1 MRRLLD
7 RLALP
12 DVTSAPPRAGARTS
26 LVLAAALVLLLPLAG
41 YAQDGRAALENVAK
55 AMGAT
60 SVKSI
65 QYSGSGTNFQV
76 GQNFSPDTP
85 WPRFIVKSYT
95 RAVNYDNASIR
106 DELVRLQG
114 ENPPRGGGGQ
124 PFAGEQ
130 RQIFVA
136 SGDFA
141 WNVVGDVVNPTPIAL
156 VDRQLQLWT
165 TPHGVVKAAMANNA
179 TVQGRSISFAVPGRF
194 KVQATLDAQNLVE
207 KIDAVAPNAVLGDLP
222 IEIRYSE
229 YKDFAGVKFPTRIR
243 QTIGAY
249 PALDLTVSD
258 VQANL
263 AVDIAVPDPIKQ
275 TPAPYGKVAT
285 QLAADGVWYITGG
298 THHSVLIEMKDHVI
312 LVESPLNDERAAA
325 VLAEVKSLV
334 PSKPI
339 KYVIAT
345 HHHFDHAGGLRAI
358 AAEGIPVIAHDVNKP
373 FLEKALAAPATIR
386 PDRLAKSGKKG
397 TVEGMRDKRVLT
409 DGARIVEL
417 HNVAGNN
424 HHAGVVMVYLPKE
437 KLLVE
442 ADVYNPPAPNAPPP
456 PTVNSNWVNLSDN
469 IKRLNLTVDQI
480 LPLHG
485 RIMPLAELHKSIG
498 HGH

>member
-1 MRRLLD
+1 MRTFLSRL
-7 RLALP
+7 
-12 DVTSAPPRAGARTS
+12 GAVVV
-26 LVLAAALVLLLPLAG
+26 LLWPLAAT
-41 YAQDGRAALENVAK
+41 AQDASLDAVAK
-55 AMGAT
+55 AMGAAG
-60 SVKSI
+60 VKSI
-65 QYSGSGTNFQV
+65 QYSGNGVNFAV
-76 GQNFSPDTP
+76 GQNFSPDMP
-85 WPRFIVKSYT
+85 WPRFVVKTYT
-95 RAVNYDNASIR
+95 RAVNYENSSIR
-106 DELVRLQG
+106 DELVRTQG

-124 PFAGEQ
+124 PLAAEQ

-136 SGDFA
+136 SGDSA
-141 WNVVGDVVNPTPIAL
+141 WNVAGDVVTPTPIAL
-156 VDRQLQLWT
+156 IDRQLQLWT

-179 TVQGRSISFAVPGRF
+179 TVQGRTIAFAAPGRF
-194 KVQATLDAQNLVE
+194 KVQATVDAQNLVE
-207 KIDAVAPNAVLGDLP
+207 KIDAVAPNAVLGDVP

-229 YKDFAGVKFPTRIR
+229 YKDFGGVKFPTRIR

-249 PALDLTVSD
+249 PALDLTVTD
-258 VQANL
+258 VQPNL

-285 QLAADGVWYITGG
+285 QMAADGVWYITGG

-325 VLAEVKSLV
+325 VLAEVKNLV

-358 AAEGIPVIAHDVNKP
+358 AAEGIPVIAHDVNKA

-397 TVEGMRDKRVLT
+397 TVEGTAALRTLT
-409 DGARIVEL
+409 DGTRTVDIHQIAD
-417 HNVAGNN
+417 NN
-424 HHAGVVMVYLPKE
+424 HHSGIVMVHLPKE
-437 KLLVE
+437 RLLVE
-442 ADVYNPPAPNAPPP
+442 ADVYNPPALNAPAPA
-456 PTVNSNWVNLSDN
+456 VINSNWVSLADN
-469 IKRLNLTVDQI
+469 IKRLNLSVDQI

-485 RIMPLAELHKSIG
+485 RLIPIAEFNKGIG
-498 HGH
+498 R

>member
-1 MRRLLD
+1 MRRPLY
-7 RLALP
+7 RL
-12 DVTSAPPRAGARTS
+12 TSPVGAI
-26 LVLAAALVLLLPLAG
+26 VLTAALVLSPLAG
-41 YAQDGRAALENVAK
+41 HAQDGRAVLENVAK
-55 AMGAT
+55 AMGAA

-65 QYSGSGTNFQV
+65 QYSGSGVNFQV

-85 WPRFIVKSYT
+85 WPRLVVKSFT

-106 DELVRLQG
+106 DEVVRTQG

-124 PFAGEQ
+124 PVVGEQ

-141 WNVVGDVVNPTPIAL
+141 WNVVGDVPNPTPVAL

-179 TVQGRSISFAVPGRF
+179 TVQGRTISFTAPGRF
-194 KVQATLDAQNLVE
+194 KVQATIDAQNLVE
-207 KIDAVAPNAVLGDLP
+207 KIDAVAPNAVLGDVAV
-222 IEIRYSE
+222 EIRYSD
-229 YKDFAGVKFPTRIR
+229 YKDFAGVKFPTKIR

-258 VQANL
+258 VQPNV
-263 AVDIAVPDPIKQ
+263 AVDVAVPDPIRQ
-275 TPAPYGKVAT
+275 TPAPYARVT
-285 QLAADGVWYITGG
+285 SQMAADGVWYITGG
-298 THHSVLIEMKDHVI
+298 SHHSVLIEMTDHVI
-312 LVESPLNDERAAA
+312 LVESPLNDDRAVA

-358 AAEGIPVIAHDVNKP
+358 AAEGITVIAHDVNRP
-373 FLEKALAAPATIR
+373 FLEKALAAPATVR

-409 DGARIVEL
+409 DGTRSVEI

-424 HHAGVVMVYLPKE
+424 HHAGLIMVYLPKE

-442 ADVYNPPAPNAPPP
+442 TDVYNPPAPNTPPP
-456 PTVNSNWVNLSDN
+456 ATVNSNWVNLSDN
-469 IKRLNLTVDQI
+469 IKRLSLTVDQI

-485 RIMPLAELHKSIG
+485 RIVPLAELHKAIG
-498 HGH
+498 HSH